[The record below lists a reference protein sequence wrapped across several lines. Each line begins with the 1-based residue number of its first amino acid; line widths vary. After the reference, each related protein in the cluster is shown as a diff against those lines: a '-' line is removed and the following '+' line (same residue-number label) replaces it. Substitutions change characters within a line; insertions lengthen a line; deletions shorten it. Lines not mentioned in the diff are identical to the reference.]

1 MNTSRIDTL
10 LGNHQ
15 RVGIDTSVVIYAVEA
30 NPKYL
35 SPVTGLLNWLRAPNH
50 RAVTSTLTMTEALV
64 RPYRLRDLP
73 SVKELHALLYS
84 YPHLDWIAPTLA
96 IADQAAQ
103 IRAEHNLRTPDAI
116 QVATAAVSGAT
127 ALISNDAIF
136 RRIELLDILL
146 LDEMLQ

>member
-1 MNTSRIDTL
+1 LLSAYQGFERRVATSYDL
-10 LGNHQ
+10 S
-15 RVGIDTSVVIYAVEA
+15 GI
-30 NPKYL
+30 P
-35 SPVTGLLNWLRAPNH
+35 
-50 RAVTSTLTMTEALV
+50 
-64 RPYRLRDLP
+64 
-73 SVKELHALLYS
+73 
-84 YPHLDWIAPTLA
+84 
-96 IADQAAQ
+96 AQ

>member
-1 MNTSRIDTL
+1 VTSRIESFLDRHHRIAL
-10 LGNHQ
+10 
-15 RVGIDTSVVIYAVEA
+15 DTSVVIYAVEA
-30 NPKYL
+30 NPKYFNL
-35 SPVTGLLNWLRAPNH
+35 ASRIFTWLESEGH
-50 RAVTSTLTMTEALV
+50 AVTSTLTMTEALV
-64 RPYRLRDLP
+64 RPYRVDDIP
-73 SVKELHALLYS
+73 AVDKFYSFLLT
-84 YPHLDWIAPTLA
+84 YPHLEWIAPTLH
-96 IADQAAQ
+96 IADRAAQ